1 MAVGQSSGRREWEV
15 AVTVYGKKSIGENT
29 FDVLIYI
36 ILGLLFL
43 MCMYPFY
50 YIFIYS
56 LSDAHTASRNN
67 LAVMLYPVGLTLNN
81 YKEVFAMEGMASAAL
96 VSLLRTAIGTIGTVV
111 CSGFFA
117 YLVTKPMYFRKTIYR
132 MTIATMYFS
141 SGLVP
146 WYLTMRKY
154 GLYNNFFVYV
164 VPSLISAYFIILIKT
179 FIEQLPASLEESAM
193 LDGAGYITIFA
204 RIVFPLSKP
213 ILATIAV
220 FAAVGQWNSWFDNYI
235 HVQNDE
241 LTTLQLKLY
250 DLMRTAMSIAEKAN
264 TGTSA
269 GGALS
274 HLEEAVTPM
283 SIRMTVTMVVTLPI
297 LLVYPFMQ
305 RYFVKGIMMG
315 AIKG

>member
-1 MAVGQSSGRREWEV
+1 MVHGKRSFGDIAADVIIYAV
-15 AVTVYGKKSIGENT
+15 
-29 FDVLIYI
+29 
-36 ILGLLFL
+36 LGALFF

-56 LSDAHTASRNN
+56 ISDASAASRT
-67 LAVMLYPVGLTLNN
+67 LAVMLYPVKPTLNN
-81 YKEVFAMEGMASAAL
+81 YREVFAMEGMAMAAL
-96 VSLLRTAIGTIGTVV
+96 VSALRTVIGTAGTVA

-117 YLVTKPMYFRKTIYR
+117 YLVTKPMYFRKAIYR

-146 WYLTMRKY
+146 WYLTMRMY

-164 VPSLISAYFIILIKT
+164 VPTLVSAYFIILIKT

-193 LDGAGYITIFA
+193 LDGAGFVTIFV

-220 FAAVGQWNSWFDNYI
+220 FAAVGQWNTWFDNYI
-235 HVQNDE
+235 LVQNKE

-250 DLMRTAMSIAEKAN
+250 DLMRQAMAIAEKAN
-264 TGTSA
+264 IGATAS
-269 GGALS
+269 GALS
-274 HLEEAVTPM
+274 HLEETITPM
-283 SIRMTVTMVVTLPI
+283 AIRMTVTMVVTLPI
-297 LLVYPFMQ
+297 LCVYPFMQ